1 MVFTHGNKN
10 NNRVLR
16 AALFERVSTDE
27 QKKFGFSIAAQKD
40 MLEEYCQT
48 NKIKVVD
55 HYCDEGVSGGIS
67 YKKRPEMV
75 RLLKDVEAGK
85 IDIIL
90 FSKLDRWFRSVKE
103 YYLVQEILDRHNVE
117 WRSITEDYST
127 DTANG
132 QLSITIFLAI
142 AENERAKTAERIRTV
157 FEHKRKNK
165 EAFFGKAS
173 VPFGYIEK
181 PDKDGIKRLV
191 KDPELEHVL
200 TEFFNLCIKYDSITA
215 AAKTINM
222 KYGLTKG
229 RNKWHELTKKEIYTG
244 NYKGV
249 EDYCPAYIQYEDWL
263 KLQNKSKVRQT
274 KDNRIYLFT
283 GLIEC
288 PVCGNNLRSKYCV
301 QTRKS
306 GKVKE
311 YYSYK
316 CAGRDSR
323 TCSYTNAISQMKTET
338 WLLDNLNTLLQDEI
352 ARVEIEKAKPKPK
365 PKVDTQAL
373 KERLRRLDV
382 IFMAGNIGDEEYLT
396 QQKELKNAIQKA
408 EDENDNAIDKI
419 DVSNLKDI
427 LETDFKSI
435 YQTLDDKDKRRFWRQ
450 LIKRIHVEGND
461 IVSVEFN

>member
-1 MVFTHGNKN
+1 MSFPYS
-10 NNRVLR
+10 NNRILR

-40 MLEEYCQT
+40 ALEEYCKT
-48 NKIKVVD
+48 NKIKIID

-75 RLLKDVEAGK
+75 RLLKDVEDGK

-90 FSKLDRWFRSVKE
+90 FTRLDRWFRSVKE
-103 YYLVQEILDRHNVE
+103 YYLVQEILEKNNVK

-142 AENERAKTAERIRTV
+142 AENERAKTAERIKSV

-165 EAFFGKAS
+165 ESFFGWAS
-173 VPFGYIEK
+173 MPFGYMEEK
-181 PDKDGIKRLV
+181 DENGVRRLI
-191 KDPELEHVL
+191 KDPEIEPILN
-200 TEFFNLCIKYDSITA
+200 EFFELCVKYESISN
-215 AAKTINM
+215 AAKTINL
-222 KYGLTKG
+222 KYGLTRGKH
-229 RNKWHELTKKEIYTG
+229 KWHELTKKEIYTG

-249 EDYCPAYIQYEDWL
+249 KDYCPAYISYEDWV

-274 KDNRIYLFT
+274 KNNRVYLFT

-288 PVCGNNLRSKYCV
+288 PVCGNNLRSQYCK
-301 QTRKS
+301 QTRKN
-306 GKVKE
+306 GEVKE

-316 CAGRDSR
+316 CQGRASR
-323 TCSYTNAISQMKTET
+323 TCEYSHTISQLKAES
-338 WLLDNLNTLLQDEI
+338 WLLDNLDMLMKDEI
-352 ARVEIEKAKPKPK
+352 AKVEIEKSKPKPK
-365 PKVDTQAL
+365 PKTDVDAL

-382 IFMAGNIGDEEYLT
+382 IYMAGNIDDDGYLT
-396 QQKELKNAIQKA
+396 QQKELKSAIQKA
-408 EDENDNAIDKI
+408 ESMVAQMPENK
-419 DVSNLKDI
+419 DVSNLKEM

-435 YQTLDDKDKRRFWRQ
+435 YHTLDDIDKRRFWRS
-450 LIKRIHVEGND
+450 LIQRIYVKDNS
-461 IVSVEFN
+461 IVSVDFN